1 MLFTLMEHSLKSAL
15 KRIDSGWSEININ
28 IFYRNIYT
36 IYVTCGQISNL
47 FVQALETGRN
57 VMSKSQTLLS
67 NCLQRAETSV
77 ILIVFNGVL
86 YHVPTYTISYCF
98 FLVLY
103 MNQLSEKLY

>member
-1 MLFTLMEHSLKSAL
+1 MEHSLKSAL

-77 ILIVFNGVL
+77 ILIVFNGVRGYGHGPNKEDIVMDL
-86 YHVPTYTISYCF
+86 IK
-98 FLVLY
+98 
-103 MNQLSEKLY
+103 MI

>member
-47 FVQALETGRN
+47 FVQALETVRN
-57 VMSKSQTLLS
+57 VISKSQTLLS
-67 NCLQRAETSV
+67 NCLQRAETSI

-86 YHVPTYTISYCF
+86 YHVPTYTVSFCC
-98 FLVLY
+98 
-103 MNQLSEKLY
+103 ST

>member
-1 MLFTLMEHSLKSAL
+1 MTLVSALCRQLEHSLKSAL

-67 NCLQRAETSV
+67 NCLRSS
-77 ILIVFNGVL
+77 IKLLMYIVL
-86 YHVPTYTISYCF
+86 YSEF
-98 FLVLY
+98 VLY
-103 MNQLSEKLY
+103 